1 MSVKIAR
8 TNLFLAAAVFL
19 LATAIPEGVVLQR
32 FKPPWGASELS
43 SQQEPSPLQQQCP
56 GANDEP
62 LSSDVVVY
70 GGTAGGVVAAVAAAR
85 MNCSVIVLNPTKHLV
100 SVLHAAC
107 F

>member
-1 MSVKIAR
+1 MSV
-8 TNLFLAAAVFL
+8 AVFL
-19 LATAIPEGVVLQR
+19 LATAIPAPERVVLQR

-43 SQQEPSPLQQQCP
+43 SQQEPSPLLQQCP

>member
-1 MSVKIAR
+1 MSV
-8 TNLFLAAAVFL
+8 AVFL
-19 LATAIPEGVVLQR
+19 LATAIPAPEGVVLQR
-32 FKPPWGASELS
+32 FKPPCGASELS